1 MAFGLARIALAQTRR
16 RILGQR
22 EQPQTESP
30 ATAPVNSAFPAE
42 HRDITADK
50 PTAMRPAVL
59 ATRSTRICH
68 TLSRVRRQ
76 RCHQRICVWMSLVAV
91 LSSIWC
97 IAIRLIRTSEISSV
111 ELLGSLADGMDSANT

>member
-50 PTAMRPAVL
+50 PTPTRLGVL
-59 ATRSTRICH
+59 AVRSSRIVARST
-68 TLSRVRRQ
+68 SAVSPADMRVD
-76 RCHQRICVWMSLVAV
+76 SLVAV